1 MKEKNKP
8 NKEEAKQAGAFGGPF
23 DEGTA
28 ADTSI
33 EVTSGV
39 YKEKLPIAGLTILA
53 VRQKF
58 KDRLDLNDNA
68 TAIIDGNEVDNDRV
82 IGVGESLTF
91 LHKSGE
97 KGNGK
102 I

>member
-23 DEGTA
+23 DGGSA

-39 YKEKLPIAGLTILA
+39 YKEKLPIAGLTIGA
-53 VRQKF
+53 VRTKF
-58 KDRLDLNDNA
+58 KDRLDLDANA
-68 TAIIDGNEVDNDRV
+68 TAIIDGNEVDDDRV

-91 LHKSGE
+91 IHKSGE
-97 KGNGK
+97 KGYAG
-102 I
+102 